1 MSNNKEIKYKI
12 SYGIQFLKEYPHYPP
27 DQQNAIAL
35 FLKVFTK
42 YGLKDFSKF
51 EGKVSPSWK
60 NVDESSPVY
69 KFTKGNKLWHYHVG
83 IPYYKK
89 SNYYD
94 YKTSD
99 YILHFMLLDNQ
110 KEIVVIDIT
119 PHYDS
124 YRNFWLPKP
133 NYLIY

>member
-51 EGKVSPSWK
+51 EGKVSP
-60 NVDESSPVY
+60 E
-69 KFTKGNKLWHYHVG
+69 LC
-83 IPYYKK
+83 
-89 SNYYD
+89 
-94 YKTSD
+94 
-99 YILHFMLLDNQ
+99 
-110 KEIVVIDIT
+110 
-119 PHYDS
+119 
-124 YRNFWLPKP
+124 
-133 NYLIY
+133 